1 MGKER
6 KIKIPKSVTEL
17 RLSPKKFAKKHDIRL
32 KGKGLKKKD
41 RKRNLKRLTKE
52 YSASAI
58 EGINKAVKILVET
71 SKESKKIEKIKTAVE
86 NIITNPN
93 IMKEIPKLYKKD
105 KSSYG
110 NLIYLPHMIMNTL
123 VYYNQ
128 ETLSDDEKKIGE
140 SLDKEALLS
149 FCEKI
154 LKKEI
159 KAYRNAG
166 LSQEAAFQM
175 ASVIP
180 TGRLLKDLNR
190 KWYRKLIQAMYTI
203 AETEPVHVDEI
214 IRGIMKTDKKAKI
227 KKSILFE
234 GLFSEFMLN
243 KPSNK
248 NHKFTDTQ
256 KELHEKMLELTLE
269 YLNTIKRRKCKEV
282 MKRYIKRRKTAE
294 KYKNDSK
301 RVIKFIDYA
310 NSNSEY
316 TNLKQVLLD
325 IIADNASNE
334 LYLS

>member
-1 MGKER
+1 
-6 KIKIPKSVTEL
+6 
-17 RLSPKKFAKKHDIRL
+17 
-32 KGKGLKKKD
+32 
-41 RKRNLKRLTKE
+41 
-52 YSASAI
+52 
-58 EGINKAVKILVET
+58 
-71 SKESKKIEKIKTAVE
+71 
-86 NIITNPN
+86 
-93 IMKEIPKLYKKD
+93 
-105 KSSYG
+105 
-110 NLIYLPHMIMNTL
+110 
-123 VYYNQ
+123 
-128 ETLSDDEKKIGE
+128 
-140 SLDKEALLS
+140 
-149 FCEKI
+149 
-154 LKKEI
+154 
-159 KAYRNAG
+159 
-166 LSQEAAFQM
+166 
-175 ASVIP
+175 
-180 TGRLLKDLNR
+180 
-190 KWYRKLIQAMYTI
+190 MYTI

-282 MKRYIKRRKTAE
+282 LKRYIKRRKTAE